1 MSDEFDF
8 EPRLGKIG
16 HRKSAKPKPFV
27 RQVLDVAYKSGF
39 KTRRTS
45 SFTGQRIGRGAAWGT
60 LASAGLM
67 RTGGRKAVVKVRI
80 AKLRSGNLAAP
91 RAHLRYI
98 QRDGVDQNGE
108 PGKLYGPELDE
119 VDSNVFTV
127 KCDGDRH
134 LFRIIVSPDDGE
146 QLAELK
152 PFVRDLMQQ
161 MERDLETKLDWVA
174 VDHYNTGHP
183 HTHIVIRGKAEDGK
197 DLIMARDY
205 VTHGIRQRAGQLL
218 TMELGPEI
226 EFDKQLKLARE
237 VNAERFTN
245 LDKSILKHVDQGIL
259 TVSAMPPTEPY
270 VHTSHMRRL
279 KHLSNFGLATE
290 LQTGV
295 WEIDPDIERKLRSLG
310 KHNDIIATM
319 HRAMREAKIDR
330 PGVSFAIFDSES
342 ATKPVIGRVAAIG
355 LTDEINDRHFVVVDG
370 IDGKVH
376 YADIGRV
383 KPEALPSRGMIVSLE
398 GPPQEA
404 ATQGTQDKQRAR
416 LRVLSYVN
424 LERLAGTEGL
434 TWLDRELASKSPV
447 FVSDQGFGKDV
458 KSALRNRLQWLTERR
473 MVEPIQDGGIRPT
486 TTAMKAL
493 ANRELEHAAQQLTT
507 ASGLHAARL
516 MDGERFEGTYRQPIS
531 LASGK
536 FAVFEN
542 SKEFTLVPWRPSFE
556 DIRGKEVIGKVNG
569 STFAWELAGRSRGL
583 GILNRPGIAGGLLV

>member
-1 MSDEFDF
+1 MSNEFDF
-8 EPRLGKIG
+8 EPRLWKIG

-39 KTRRTS
+39 KTRWTS

-67 RTGGRKAVVKVRI
+67 RTGARKAVVKVRI
-80 AKLRSGNLAAP
+80 AKLRSGIMAAP

-98 QRDGVDQNGE
+98 QRDGVDRNGE
-108 PGKLYGPELDE
+108 PGKLYGPQLDD
-119 VDSNVFTV
+119 VDGSAFTDT
-127 KCDGDRH
+127 CEGDRH
-134 LFRIIVSPDDGE
+134 QFRIIVSPDDGE

-161 MERDLETKLDWVA
+161 MERDLETKLNWVA

-183 HTHIVIRGKAEDGK
+183 HTHIVIRGKADDGK

-226 EFDKQLKLARE
+226 EFDKQMKLARE
-237 VNAERFTN
+237 VSAGRFTN
-245 LDKSILKHVDQGIL
+245 LDRSILKHVNQGIL
-259 TVSAMPPTEPY
+259 TVSAMPPVEPL

-279 KHLSNFGLATE
+279 KRLSNFGLAAE
-290 LQTGV
+290 LQTGI
-295 WEIDPDIERKLRSLG
+295 WAIDPDTKRKLRSLG

-319 HRAMREAKIDR
+319 HRAMWEAKIDR
-330 PGVSFAIFDSES
+330 PGVSFAVFDAEAS
-342 ATKPVIGRVAAIG
+342 ARPVISRVAAIG
-355 LTDEINDRHFVVVDG
+355 LTDEINDRHFIVVDG

-376 YADIGRV
+376 YAHIGRMR
-383 KPEALPSRGMIVSLE
+383 PEALPSRGTIVSLE
-398 GPPQEA
+398 VPPQDM
-404 ATQGTQDKQRAR
+404 ATQSTQDKQHAR
-416 LRVLSYVN
+416 LRVLSYLN
-424 LERLAGTEGL
+424 LERLAGTEGM
-434 TWLDRELASKSPV
+434 TWLDRELVSKSPS

-458 KSALRNRLQWLTERR
+458 KSALRNRLQWLSERG
-473 MVEPIQDGGIRPT
+473 MAEPTQDGGTRPT

-493 ANRELEHAAQQLTT
+493 ANRELDQAADRFAN

-516 MDGERFEGTYRQPIS
+516 MDGERIEGTYRQPIS
-531 LASGK
+531 LASGN

-569 STFAWELAGRSRGL
+569 STIAWELAGRSRGL
-583 GILNRPGIAGGLLV
+583 GI